1 MSSHVSS
8 GDLEKEK
15 LQLTPIQMMDR
26 DYKDKLPAMQVEF
39 IDTICLPVYTNLVKL
54 SDNLQPMLHGKLIPL
69 SQHFLTCSLRQAVN
83 KIEKTGAKLLLM

>member
-1 MSSHVSS
+1 MRILAITTGSLSVLVLSS

-54 SDNLQPMLHGKLIPL
+54 SDNLQPMLHGKLIPPNIDL
-69 SQHFLTCSLRQAVN
+69 S
-83 KIEKTGAKLLLM
+83 

>member
-1 MSSHVSS
+1 MSS

-54 SDNLQPMLHGKLIPL
+54 SDNLQPMLHGKLITNIA
-69 SQHFLTCSLRQAVN
+69 H
-83 KIEKTGAKLLLM
+83 LL

>member
-1 MSSHVSS
+1 
-8 GDLEKEK
+8 
-15 LQLTPIQMMDR
+15 MMDR
-26 DYKDKLPAMQVEF
+26 DYKVRPDLLTELSSNSLSISSLLQDKLPAMQVEF